1 VAALRRPPLRV
12 WAWTAATLALVVV
25 AALLW
30 RGSDA
35 AATDSTT
42 AAPAGV
48 PEGTPAGAVS
58 EAWAQDGD
66 PLPADVVESGRVIVG
81 SAHGIHALDPDTG
94 EEAWHY
100 TRANAR
106 LCGMTAVNGVVVAV
120 FRTANRCDEA
130 LSLQAGTGVRAWTR
144 NVNFRADATLTSTDR
159 IVLASSPTG
168 IATLDPTGNTLR
180 WRYAPP
186 EGCRIED
193 AAAGSAGIALLQT
206 CDGSAAM
213 QLRLLDGF
221 DGTAHWERD
230 VPAGEGAGI
239 RLLGADQLLS
249 LVVGDEVQAVAAEDG
264 TVLRRLPLS
273 GAEPQ
278 QLTAGGVVLL
288 WMDGTLTA
296 LDPAGATELWRT
308 PARGL
313 PSAPVAVAP
322 SPAPLLVPEDDGFVH
337 RDPLTGARRGIS
349 AAADVP
355 EGGTASGVGPVV
367 VYRLPDRVLA
377 YR

>member
-1 VAALRRPPLRV
+1 MWV
-12 WAWTAATLALVVV
+12 WTAATLALVVV

-35 AATDSTT
+35 AATDSRT

-48 PEGTPAGAVS
+48 PEGTPAAAVS
-58 EAWAQDGD
+58 EVWSEDAD

-81 SAHGIHALDPDTG
+81 SARGVHALDPESGD
-94 EEAWHY
+94 EVWHY
-100 TRANAR
+100 TRSNAR
-106 LCGMTAVNGVVVAV
+106 LCGLTAVNGVVVAV

-130 LSLQAGTGVRAWTR
+130 LALHAGTGVRAWTR
-144 NVNFRADATLTSTDR
+144 NVNFRADVVLTSTDR

-168 IATLDPTGNTLR
+168 VATLDPTGNTLR

-186 EGCRIED
+186 EGCLIED
-193 AAAGSAGIALLQT
+193 AAAGSAGVAVLQT
-206 CDGSAAM
+206 CDGSDAP

-221 DGTAHWERD
+221 EGSAHWQRD
-230 VPAGEGAGI
+230 VPAPQGTDI
-239 RLLGADQLLS
+239 RLLGADQVLG
-249 LVVGDEVQAVAAEDG
+249 VAVGDELRAVAGEDG
-264 TVLRRLPLS
+264 ALLRRLPLS
-273 GAEPQ
+273 GSEPR
-278 QLTAGGVVLL
+278 QLAAGGVVLV
-288 WMDGTLTA
+288 WDDGTLTA

-313 PSAPVAVAP
+313 PSAPVAVEP
-322 SPAPLLVPEDDGFVH
+322 SPTPLLVPEDDGFVQ
-337 RDPLTGARRGIS
+337 RDPLSGAQLGVS
-349 AAADVP
+349 AAADLP
-355 EGGTASGVGPVV
+355 EGGTASSVDPVV